1 MQEIHPR
8 PDEQGA
14 PRRDARSA
22 SRADV
27 RARGAPWPKASD
39 ALGPTPQVQG
49 GRPRALP
56 MAEQEE
62 GFSFLILAS
71 LD

>member
-1 MQEIHPR
+1 MQEIHLR
-8 PDEQGA
+8 PDERGA
-14 PRRDARSA
+14 PRRGARSA

-27 RARGAPWPKASD
+27 RARGTPWPKASD
-39 ALGPTPQVQG
+39 ALGPPPRVQG
-49 GRPRALP
+49 GRPK
-56 MAEQEE
+56 AEQEE